1 MSSKKKES
9 KPGLSA
15 MFRALMELLRV
26 PNLFTAAADVAMGVL
41 FVSQLDTTN
50 ETVAL
55 VVLVGASCLLYAAG
69 VVLNDVF
76 DVHLDTRHRPER
88 PIPSGR
94 IPLGLARMLGWLLLL
109 AGMTLAWA
117 AAAVVGQWGP
127 GLVVLLLAGCVVLY
141 NARLKATPLGPVLMG
156 ACRAL
161 NVLLGMS
168 VLTTAWQP
176 QHGLVAGAIGVY
188 IAGITWFA
196 RTEAGRSRR
205 PALFGAMVVMLAGIG
220 LLALLPLVMPARELI
235 RLLQLQPQRWYM
247 FLGAL
252 GVLIGWRFARAVA
265 EPSSIRVQAAVQH
278 GILSLVF
285 LDAAACYAVRGMGPA
300 VAILLLLIPATLS
313 SRAIRMT

>member
-1 MSSKKKES
+1 MRNETRPS
-9 KPGLSA
+9 PAA

-41 FVSQLDTTN
+41 FVTSLVDANDTL
-50 ETVAL
+50 AL
-55 VVLVGASCLLYAAG
+55 ALLVGASCLLYAAG

-76 DVHLDTRHRPER
+76 DMPLDARHHPER

-94 IPLGLARMLGWLLLL
+94 MSFGLARALGWLLLL
-109 AGMTLAWA
+109 AGVTSAWT

-127 GLVVLLLAGCVVLY
+127 GLVALLLAGCIVLY
-141 NARLKATPLGPVLMG
+141 NALLKATPLGPVVMG
-156 ACRAL
+156 GCRSL

-168 VLTTAWQP
+168 ILATPWQL

-196 RTEAGRSRR
+196 RTEAQRSRR
-205 PALFGAMVVMLAGIG
+205 LPLALGALVMLAGIV
-220 LLALLPLVMPARELI
+220 LLALLPLAVSPGELI
-235 RLLQLQPQRWYM
+235 RLLELQPQRWYM

-252 GVLIGWRFARAVA
+252 GLLIGWRFARAVA
-265 EPSSIRVQAAVQH
+265 EPSPARVQAAVQH

-285 LDAAACYAVRGMGPA
+285 LDAAATYAVRDMGAA
-300 VAILLLLIPATLS
+300 VAILLLLIPATLA